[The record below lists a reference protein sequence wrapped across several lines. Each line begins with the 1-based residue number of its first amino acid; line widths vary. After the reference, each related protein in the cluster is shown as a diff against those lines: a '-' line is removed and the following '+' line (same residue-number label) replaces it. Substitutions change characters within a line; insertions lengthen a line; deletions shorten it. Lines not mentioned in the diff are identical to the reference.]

1 MITNKTFRP
10 ILLCFVFGYSN
21 AAPTTEKH
29 FPVENWITFQD
40 AYYKTECDR
49 QTRNVEPTEQRKH
62 TMSGIE
68 FFCSCAP
75 AGLKAYADS
84 LTPENRGKTVS
95 LSAFISLVNPSI
107 EEKCL
112 AAYVRSTI
120 YASCLSSDFRL
131 PEGVTDDRASFCQC
145 VSTQARAVSDK
156 SISDTATIA
165 QAKLDN
171 AAKAIDAGNF
181 SKKFENSELITQ
193 ILKKCGAQ

>member
-1 MITNKTFRP
+1 MITKKTFLP
-10 ILLCFVFGYSN
+10 IFLCFVYGHSN
-21 AAPTTEKH
+21 AALTTEKH

-49 QTRNVEPTEQRKH
+49 QTRNVAPSEQRKH
-62 TMSGIE
+62 AMSGIE

-95 LSAFISLVNPSI
+95 LSTFISLAKPSI

-112 AAYVRSTI
+112 AAYVHSRI
-120 YASCLSSDFRL
+120 YASCLSSEFQL
-131 PEGVTDDRASFCQC
+131 PEGVTDRASFCQC
-145 VSTQARAVSDK
+145 VSTQARAASDK

-165 QAKLDN
+165 QAELDN
-171 AAKAIDAGNF
+171 AAKAINAGSFN
-181 SKKFENSELITQ
+181 KNFENNGLITQ
-193 ILKKCGAQ
+193 VLKRCGN

>member
-1 MITNKTFRP
+1 MITNKTFLP
-10 ILLCFVFGYSN
+10 ILLCLVFGHSN
-21 AAPTTEKH
+21 AALTTEKH

-49 QTRNVEPTEQRKH
+49 QTKNVEPTEQRKH
-62 TMSGIE
+62 AMSGKE

-112 AAYVRSTI
+112 AAYVRSTV
-120 YASCLSSDFRL
+120 YADCLSSEFRL
-131 PEGVTDDRASFCQC
+131 PEGVTDRASFCQC
-145 VSTQARAVSDK
+145 VSTQARAVSEEF
-156 SISDTATIA
+156 ISDAATIA
-165 QAKLDN
+165 QAELDN
-171 AAKAIDAGNF
+171 AAKAIDAGN
-181 SKKFENSELITQ
+181 SNKNIENSELITQ
-193 ILKKCGAQ
+193 ILKKCGTQ